1 MSCSALAQALAD
13 VFVKDEWS
21 PQIAVQKMEYLL
33 EKHGDIVRSAMQ
45 ASVDSLVEH
54 WMRDLDELQQVSSSF
69 SPLCSLHLQPTS
81 LICARTL
88 QNENDQLGHLE
99 ESLAKERERQAAAR
113 KRAEEAERLKAEE
126 LSSAAER
133 QLQRQAKLAEAEAER
148 DAREARKALED
159 AMELEMDMAE
169 SAVSCPPCF
178 NAAGT
183 ASRPRV

>member
-1 MSCSALAQALAD
+1 M
-13 VFVKDEWS
+13 FVKDEWS
-21 PQIAVQKMEYLL
+21 PQIAAQKMEYLL
-33 EKHGDIVRSAMQ
+33 EKHSEIVRSAMQ
-45 ASVDSLVEH
+45 ASVDGLVEH
-54 WMRDLDELQQVSSSF
+54 CMRDLDELDKVSRSL
-69 SPLCSLHLQPTS
+69 SPLCSFHLQPTL

-88 QNENDQLGHLE
+88 QNEQDQLGHLE

-133 QLQRQAKLAEAEAER
+133 QLQRQAKLPAAEAER

-169 SAVSCPPCF
+169 SAVRCPPCF
-178 NAAGT
+178 NPAGT
-183 ASRPRV
+183 ASSPRV